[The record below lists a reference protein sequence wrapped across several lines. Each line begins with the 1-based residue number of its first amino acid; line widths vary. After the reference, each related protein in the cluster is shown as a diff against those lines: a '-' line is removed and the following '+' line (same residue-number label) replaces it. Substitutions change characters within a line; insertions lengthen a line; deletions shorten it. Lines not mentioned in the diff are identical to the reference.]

1 MEKRNILWLFLLL
14 AVFCTGTIQA
24 QNTNVA
30 YQDEHV
36 RFTVIA
42 DGVFRLEYAP
52 DGAFIDDKSF
62 LAVQRSYPEVDFKA
76 KTKGKWVEISTS
88 KATLRYKKG
97 TGAFTAQNLSIA
109 SAKDLRPAF
118 RWKPG
123 DKQKGN
129 LKGTLR
135 TLDRMDGDMFDGQTK
150 VEIPDG
156 LLAVDGWTLIDD
168 SKNFLFDNS
177 EWEWVKVR
185 PDKDGQDWYFM
196 AYGHNYK
203 QALKDYTLFA
213 GKVPLP
219 PRYAFG
225 YWWSRYW
232 AYTDNEIRT
241 LIDNFH
247 MYDIPLDVLVLDM
260 DWHHI
265 APGKG
270 GWTGWTW
277 NDRLYPDHKQ
287 LLKYIKSNDLQ
298 ITLNLH
304 PADGIAPYEEQ
315 YPAMAKDLGIDPA
328 SNKTIEWL
336 SSDKRFMT
344 AFFKDILHP
353 MEKEG
358 VDFWWLDWQ
367 QWMYDKKVDSLNNTW
382 WINYCFYS
390 DMERNRDVRPMIYHR
405 WGGLGNHRYPIGFSG
420 DTHITWKSLQFQPYF
435 NSTSSNVLYGYW
447 GHDLGGHT
455 SGKVEPE
462 MYTRWMQFGTYSPI
476 MRTHTAKAHETEKEP
491 WAFGQYYLTVLS
503 QTIRQRYELAPYI
516 YTMAR
521 KNYDEAIS
529 LCRPMYYDY
538 PETAEAYDKMYRN
551 EYMFG
556 DQILVAPV
564 VTPLENGFSRMD
576 VWLPE
581 GSRWYEWCTGTL
593 FDGGQVVNRAF
604 ALDEYGVYVKAGSI
618 IPLYTNEVKN
628 LRSND
633 SEVVVTVFTGGNGTF
648 NFYEDNGNDKHYDT
662 QYAFTPLSSTWDA
675 NELTIRIG
683 ARKGQY
689 EGMPANRK
697 YSVKVVGEAV
707 PERVTVDGKD
717 TGFQF
722 DGDHMELTVA
732 IAETDCAKEKVV
744 TLHYPAN
751 RVFVADGI
759 VGQMKRVETSF
770 LDLKRRRDSHPGI
783 VFTEDVGFMVNTG
796 RAISYHPE
804 NIKAYVAR
812 FHDCYN
818 RLPQVLDEQKVLPE
832 DKTLFLQM
840 SNWTEPAAAGET
852 VAAE

>member
-14 AVFCTGTIQA
+14 AVLYTGTIQA

-76 KTKGKWVEISTS
+76 KTRGKWVEISTS

-109 SAKDLRPAF
+109 SAKGLRPAF

-382 WINYCFYS
+382 WINY
-390 DMERNRDVRPMIYHR
+390 
-405 WGGLGNHRYPIGFSG
+405 
-420 DTHITWKSLQFQPYF
+420 
-435 NSTSSNVLYGYW
+435 
-447 GHDLGGHT
+447 
-455 SGKVEPE
+455 
-462 MYTRWMQFGTYSPI
+462 
-476 MRTHTAKAHETEKEP
+476 
-491 WAFGQYYLTVLS
+491 
-503 QTIRQRYELAPYI
+503 
-516 YTMAR
+516 
-521 KNYDEAIS
+521 
-529 LCRPMYYDY
+529 
-538 PETAEAYDKMYRN
+538 
-551 EYMFG
+551 
-556 DQILVAPV
+556 
-564 VTPLENGFSRMD
+564 
-576 VWLPE
+576 
-581 GSRWYEWCTGTL
+581 
-593 FDGGQVVNRAF
+593 
-604 ALDEYGVYVKAGSI
+604 
-618 IPLYTNEVKN
+618 
-628 LRSND
+628 
-633 SEVVVTVFTGGNGTF
+633 
-648 NFYEDNGNDKHYDT
+648 
-662 QYAFTPLSSTWDA
+662 
-675 NELTIRIG
+675 
-683 ARKGQY
+683 
-689 EGMPANRK
+689 
-697 YSVKVVGEAV
+697 
-707 PERVTVDGKD
+707 
-717 TGFQF
+717 
-722 DGDHMELTVA
+722 
-732 IAETDCAKEKVV
+732 
-744 TLHYPAN
+744 
-751 RVFVADGI
+751 
-759 VGQMKRVETSF
+759 
-770 LDLKRRRDSHPGI
+770 
-783 VFTEDVGFMVNTG
+783 
-796 RAISYHPE
+796 
-804 NIKAYVAR
+804 
-812 FHDCYN
+812 
-818 RLPQVLDEQKVLPE
+818 
-832 DKTLFLQM
+832 
-840 SNWTEPAAAGET
+840 
-852 VAAE
+852 